1 MLKLY
6 DIKKDYKMPD
16 YVVHALNGISINF
29 RKNELVSILGP
40 SGCGKTTLLNIIGG
54 LDQYTSGDIIVG
66 DISTKNYKDR
76 DWDIYR
82 NHYIGFVFQSYNLIP
97 HLNVLQNVEMGLSIS
112 GISRS
117 KRRAMAIAALE
128 KVGLGEQLKKKP
140 AQMSGGQCQRVA
152 IARAIVTNPK
162 IILADEPTGALDTET
177 SKQIMD
183 LLQEISDDR
192 LVIMVTHNPQLAQ
205 RYSTR
210 IIELLDGGIIS
221 DSNPYDGMPT
231 MIEPV
236 KPIQKEEPV
245 VTKKERLVFGMPV
258 SEYKKLTLAQQA
270 NVRKEFYKERRDAR
284 KNKNI
289 EVPVEDKPDTQLVE
303 PETSKYISRI
313 TPTAPKLPNAKKPK
327 EKKNRASMSIF
338 TAMMLSARNLWTKK
352 FRTGLIAFAGS
363 IGIIGI
369 ALVLSLTNG
378 FNIYVENLQTST
390 LVNMPVTISSM
401 AISIDT
407 SSIIDNFNN
416 TDNMYPD
423 DNEVRPYSIKN
434 AVGIDI
440 SVNILSPEYIEYV
453 EKLDSKYYNSIR
465 YSYSFR
471 PTLAV
476 KNYRGDISKVNLY
489 GNSAGNYW
497 GELLD
502 KDFMQTQYDVLYG
515 RYPQNY
521 DEIVLVV
528 DAYNNI
534 NASTLEMLGYQLTYK
549 DDDSNTYANI
559 PFSEFVYNA
568 ETNPKVY
575 TIITNNNR
583 YYTEDVDG
591 KELYLEHKIKD
602 SYEKPG
608 NIPLKIVGV
617 IRQNRDL
624 ILPFMPSG
632 LAYTPEL
639 AEYYL
644 NNCMQSDV
652 AVAQRANEDWS
663 VLTGNDFASDYS
675 TLVTIMT
682 SYGLS
687 EKSLISTLKAMLNK
701 ETLMQ
706 YLKDYCTEEQI
717 DQLLADM
724 ANEETVNGMMTLISK
739 DLNIAPSILKVFIS
753 TMLGSIPELGL
764 SSDAILTILNSG
776 YETALQ
782 RLGASTMPSAV
793 YIYPKSFDDKDAV
806 LAYLDAWNDKC
817 DAKGDLILRVKYTD
831 MAGTVSTMLRYII
844 TIVSGILI
852 AFAAISLVVSS
863 IMIAI
868 VTYISVL
875 ERTTEIGVLRS
886 LGARKIDI
894 ANVFNSETTIIGAIS
909 GVLGVVIAWI
919 LDFPM
924 NAILHSIS
932 NTVPVNFAQICWW
945 HGILLVVLSMI
956 LNIIA
961 GFIPS
966 IIASKKDPV
975 VALRSTN

>member
-6 DIKKDYKMPD
+6 DIRKEYKLPD
-16 YVVHALNGISINF
+16 YVVHALNGVSINF
-29 RKNELVSILGP
+29 RQSELVSILGP

-54 LDQYTSGDIIVG
+54 LDKYTSGDIIVG
-66 DISTKNYKDR
+66 DVSTKNFKDR
-76 DWDIYR
+76 DWDTYR

-112 GISRS
+112 GISKS
-117 KRRAMAIAALE
+117 KRKQMAIAALE

-140 AQMSGGQCQRVA
+140 SQMSGGQCQRVA

-177 SKQIMD
+177 STQIMD

-205 RYSTR
+205 RYSSR

-236 KPIQKEEPV
+236 KPIQKDVPEI
-245 VTKKERLVFGMPV
+245 KKRERLVFGMPANNFR
-258 SEYKKLTLAQQA
+258 KLTLAQQA
-270 NVRKEFYKERRDAR
+270 NVRKEFYKERREAR
-284 KNKNI
+284 KNKL
-289 EVPVEDKPDTQLVE
+289 EAAKEERSDTNLVE
-303 PETSKYISRI
+303 KETEKYVSRI
-313 TPTAPKLPNAKKPK
+313 TPSAPTPPDAKKGK
-327 EKKNRASMSIF
+327 EKKKKTSMSIF
-338 TAMMLSARNLWTKK
+338 TALMLSARNLWTKK

-378 FNIYVENLQTST
+378 FNIYVDNLQTST
-390 LVNMPVTISSM
+390 LVNMPVSISSM
-401 AISIDT
+401 SISIDT
-407 SSIIDNFNN
+407 SSIIENFNN
-416 TDNMYPD
+416 TDDMYPS
-423 DNEVRPYSIKN
+423 DNEVRPYSIRN
-434 AVGIDI
+434 ASGIDI
-440 SVNILSPEYIEYV
+440 SVNILSQEYMDYV
-453 EKLDSKYYNSIR
+453 KKIDKNLLNSIK
-465 YSYSFR
+465 YSYAFR

-476 KNYRGDISKVNLY
+476 KNYRGDISRVNLY
-489 GNSAGNYW
+489 GNSASAFW
-497 GELLD
+497 GELLEGN
-502 KDFMQTQYDVLYG
+502 FMQTQYDVLYG
-515 RYPQNY
+515 RYPQSY

-534 NASTLEMLGYQLTYK
+534 NASVLETLGYQLAYE
-549 DDDSNTYANI
+549 DDSTKYKHI
-559 PFSEFVYNA
+559 PFSDFVYDA

-583 YYTEDVDG
+583 YYEENVEG
-591 KELYLEHKIKD
+591 KDLFLEYGIATSLAKD
-602 SYEKPG
+602 G

-617 IRQNRDL
+617 IRPNRDL
-624 ILPFMPSG
+624 ILPFMAGG

-652 AVAQRANEDWS
+652 AIAQRDNEDFS
-663 VLTGNDFASDYS
+663 VLNGNDFASDYS
-675 TLVTIMT
+675 TLVTIMS

-687 EKSLISTLKAMLNK
+687 EKALVDTVKSMLNK

-706 YLKDYCTEEQI
+706 ALSAYCTEAQI
-717 DQLLADM
+717 DKLLEDIP
-724 ANEETVNGMMTLISK
+724 NEETVNGIMTLVSK
-739 DLNIAPSILKVFIS
+739 DLDISPSLIKVFIS
-753 TMLGSIPELGL
+753 TLLGSIPNLGL

-782 RLGASTMPSAV
+782 RLGASTMPSSV
-793 YIYPKSFDDKDAV
+793 SIYPKSFDAKDKV
-806 LAYLDAWNDKC
+806 LEYLDNWNKQC
-817 DAKGDLILRVKYTD
+817 EASGDLVLRVKYTD
-831 MAGTVSTMLRYII
+831 LAGTVSTMLRYII
-844 TIVSGILI
+844 QIVSGILI

-909 GVLGVVIAWI
+909 GVLGVLIAWI
-919 LDFPM
+919 LTLPM
-924 NAILHSIS
+924 NAILHTIS
-932 NTVPVNFAQICWW
+932 KQVPPNFAQICWW
-945 HGILLVVLSMI
+945 HGILLVVLAVI

-975 VALRSTN
+975 VALRSNN